1 MRNVLNR
8 TRALCMVAL
17 VTVVAAASIGCP
29 KEEKKPES
37 NASAASA
44 TAAKPAAS
52 PAAEKASAAPAA
64 SSAAAKKKPASKKAP
79 VEKAAPQAKKE
90 VPSEWEER
98 DHAEKGFSF
107 WVPKGVKETQGT
119 EDGVD
124 VYMAQLPA
132 PHDTI
137 GVFVMAFKGA
147 DKKFPELTTITEK
160 LIKNIDKGDGY
171 KVEKTEPINDSYE
184 VLEISYKDKDG
195 KVNHVKALLALDV
208 TDRYIVIAG
217 GVGELKDSEETVDTI
232 LANFEMY
239 ASGKGE

>member
-1 MRNVLNR
+1 MRHVLNR
-8 TRALCMVAL
+8 TRALCMLAL

-37 NASAASA
+37 TAAAAS
-44 TAAKPAAS
+44 AAKPAAS

-107 WVPKGVKETQGT
+107 WVPKGVKETQAT

-132 PHDTI
+132 PHDAI

-160 LIKNIDKGDGY
+160 LIKNIDKGDDY
-171 KVEKTEPINDSYE
+171 KVVKTDPINDSYE
-184 VLEISYKDKDG
+184 VLEITYKDKDG
-195 KVNHVKALLALDV
+195 KLNTVKALLALDV

-217 GVGELKDSEETVDTI
+217 GAGELKDSEETVDTI